1 MSFVFLKVKFPAR
14 SIEEIGLKSKH
25 FSGYECCIP
34 RLVGILQRLRERD
47 VSQDYTYYGIP
58 SPWLQVKVL
67 RALQYFPPPED
78 PAVHQNLSDILKSL
92 LEDSESIK
100 NPNKSNAMHGIIFEA
115 AGVAVSLG
123 NEELI
128 TLVVSL
134 LARYL
139 SVRESNLRY
148 LALENIGRLSQSGHV
163 AKAVAKHQ
171 KTIISCMSDADIS
184 IRASALNLLFTTADI
199 DSASDIVEELLSAI
213 KRSDYSMREELV
225 LKAAVLA
232 ERFPPS
238 PEWYIDS
245 MINLVITAGD
255 AVTNEIW
262 HSIVHLVSNKKE
274 LHSYAAQKVVN
285 VLQDDTANEPFI
297 RCAAYILGEFGNET
311 DTSTFDQ
318 YKLLHKYFPVVSIQA
333 KAMLLNCYEKMALRM
348 EDQELQA
355 VKETLEL
362 EANTLDTEIQQRAT
376 EYKELLR
383 HPEAA
388 KIALQPLPLWEMRDS
403 VLLRKLVQKEV
414 SIDEARER
422 PVWMNEN
429 EDVDKLKET
438 ETPDMAV
445 LQNEEAVTPSTEAQ
459 PTDVID
465 LLGV

>member
-1 MSFVFLKVKFPAR
+1 
-14 SIEEIGLKSKH
+14 
-25 FSGYECCIP
+25 
-34 RLVGILQRLRERD
+34 
-47 VSQDYTYYGIP
+47 
-58 SPWLQVKVL
+58 
-67 RALQYFPPPED
+67 
-78 PAVHQNLSDILKSL
+78 
-92 LEDSESIK
+92 
-100 NPNKSNAMHGIIFEA
+100 MHGIIFEA

-123 NEELI
+123 NEDLI

-148 LALENIGRLSQSGHV
+148 LALENIGRLSQSGYV

-184 IRASALNLLFTTADI
+184 IRASALNLLFTTANI
-199 DSASDIVEELLSAI
+199 DSAADIVEELLSAI

-297 RCAAYILGEFGNET
+297 RCAAYILGEFGDEN

-348 EDQELQA
+348 EDHELQA

-383 HPEAA
+383 HPDAA

-403 VLLRKLVQKEV
+403 VLLRKLVEKEV

-422 PVWMNEN
+422 PVWMTENEN
-429 EDVDKLKET
+429 VNKLKET
-438 ETPDMAV
+438 EIPDMTV
-445 LQNEEAVTPSTEAQ
+445 LQNEEPVTPSTEVQ
-459 PTDVID
+459 PTGVID
-465 LLGV
+465 LLGVSK